1 LNKVLIDKS
10 NVLFLVE
17 DHKLI
22 DDESM
27 FLINSLMDS
36 ADPWLIYT
44 KEELEPIKQNLV
56 EQLKDSSLSVEKY
69 IQKMCYEK
77 LKIIMVID

>member
-1 LNKVLIDKS
+1 
-10 NVLFLVE
+10 
-17 DHKLI
+17 
-22 DDESM
+22 M